1 MATKQVDLS
10 CTLCSSPFSDPR
22 LLPCLH
28 VYCKCCLES
37 LVSQNEAGTLTCPS
51 CYKITP
57 DCTPSQLPKHLKV
70 EREVSASELEQ
81 SDERLCGSCDDNN
94 KAEAYCQDCISPLC
108 SECVASHKRLK
119 LLKSHILVSL
129 DILPSI
135 SCPLHPKECFK
146 YYCLTCSRLIC
157 ADCIVDH
164 AQHRY
169 VSVDKAASSEMKY
182 LRDSMSKVED
192 LQPFV
197 NQAIKK
203 ISSIVK
209 VVRENK
215 VKSQEKLDRTFE
227 EISTAIKSR
236 YDQLSKELED
246 IAIAKTTQLEMQ
258 KEDLEKITASLELA
272 LSMGND
278 VCTTYSKIEA
288 LSVKQSVVHALK
300 NVLDHI
306 NPTSFH
312 PVCIGGPEVSINHSA
327 ASVENFV
334 LSIAKIRSMSQYP
347 PLCSLVDVD
356 PELIIGVARN
366 SNCLFTLQTRNSRGE
381 DLKEGGATVKATVKN
396 ISAGKQFKCKVN
408 DLQNGKYEILFASAP
423 SFFRPDD
430 DVGELHI
437 TVDGTA
443 IQDSPFDIDFINYN
457 RAISPSET
465 FTINDAPEYLDSAG
479 NLLYITTN
487 QGYILVYENDTD
499 NTDLK
504 ITNIILNSGGISNLR
519 GIAVDQKNGV
529 MFFAGANKVIKA
541 DLNGNVIATI
551 GDRGTDKLEFNRPT
565 GVCLTKEGLLLI
577 SDFANRRVQVLNSDM
592 SFNQFIPC
600 SNPVWGV
607 AVDPGNNIHVGT
619 TDCVEVFDINGG
631 EITEYGQQHL
641 YKAGDIQFPNFQQPS
656 DCKYSFVT
664 ECVDN
669 GEIFFFNWK
678 TDTVLHRIKT
688 GSHPL
693 GLRIDQSGDMT
704 VCCFEDNEI
713 QMFIW

>member
-1 MATKQVDLS
+1 M
-10 CTLCSSPFSDPR
+10 
-22 LLPCLH
+22 
-28 VYCKCCLES
+28 
-37 LVSQNEAGTLTCPS
+37 SQNEAGTLTCPS
-51 CYKITP
+51 CYNITP
-57 DCTPSQLPKHLKV
+57 DCTPSQLPKHIKK
-70 EREVSASELEQ
+70 EREVSASKLQQ
-81 SDERLCGSCDDNN
+81 SGERLCGSCDDNN
-94 KAEAYCQDCISPLC
+94 KAEAYCQDCIYPLC

-119 LLKSHILVSL
+119 PFKSHTLVSL
-129 DILPSI
+129 DTAKPLLPPI

-157 ADCIVDH
+157 ADCIIEH
-164 AQHRY
+164 TRHRF
-169 VSVDKAASSEMKY
+169 VLIDEAASIEMKY

-192 LQPFV
+192 SIPSV
-197 NQAIKK
+197 NNPIKE

-209 VVRENK
+209 VVREDK
-215 VKSQEKLDRTFE
+215 VKSQEQLDRTFE
-227 EISTAIKSR
+227 EISTAIKNC

-258 KEDLEKITASLELA
+258 KEDLEKITANLELA

-300 NVLDHI
+300 NVLDQI

-312 PVCIGGPEVSINHSA
+312 PVCTGGPVISVNHFL
-327 ASVENFV
+327 SVENFV

-356 PELIIGVARN
+356 PKVVIGVARN
-366 SNCLFTLQTRNSRGE
+366 CNCLLILQTRNSRGE
-381 DLKEGGATVKATVKN
+381 DLEEGGATVKATIKN
-396 ISAGKQFKCKVN
+396 TSAGKYFNCKVN
-408 DLQNGKYEILFASAP
+408 DLQNGKYEILFTSAP
-423 SFFRPDD
+423 SFFRSCDD
-430 DVGELHI
+430 IGELHI
-437 TVDGTA
+437 TVDDTA
-443 IQDSPFDIDFINYN
+443 IQDSPYNIKFINYN

-465 FTINDAPEYLDSAG
+465 FAIDDAPEYLDSAG

-487 QGYILVYENDTD
+487 QGDILVYENDTG
-499 NTDLK
+499 NFDLK
-504 ITNIILNSGGISNLR
+504 LTKIISKSGGISRHLR
-519 GIAVDQKNGV
+519 GIAIDQVIGV

-541 DLNGNVIATI
+541 DLNGNVIATV
-551 GDRGTDKLEFNRPT
+551 GGKGTDQLEFKFST

-577 SDFANRRVQVLNSDM
+577 GDCANTRVQVLNSDM
-592 SFNQFIPC
+592 SFNQFIEC
-600 SNPVWGV
+600 RTQVWGV
-607 AVDPGNNIHVGT
+607 AVDPGDNIHVGT
-619 TDCVEVFDINGG
+619 TDCVEVFDINGD
-631 EITEYGQQHL
+631 EITEYGLKFL

-664 ECVDN
+664 ECRSI

-678 TDTVLHRIKT
+678 TNTVLQRITT

-704 VCCFEDNEI
+704 VCCYKDKEI